1 MHRPRI
7 RLVAAL
13 LGAALWAAGA
23 ACAADAPPP
32 TRPIASPAD
41 FKLSDY
47 QGKVLIVDFWA
58 SWCKPCGES
67 LPWLSRLVATH
78 GKEGLAVVA
87 VNVDEDLAKGAKL
100 MKGLDPAI
108 VVVHDPEGQLATQYE
123 LQGMPSAFVYD
134 RTGKLRASHVGFLPA
149 EADAKQQEILQL
161 LAENGADDAH

>member
-1 MHRPRI
+1 MQRSRI
-7 RLVAAL
+7 RLIAVL
-13 LGAALWAAGA
+13 LGAVLCAAGIA
-23 ACAADAPPP
+23 GAADAPTPA
-32 TRPIASPAD
+32 RPIASPED

-47 QGKVLIVDFWA
+47 AGKVLIVDFWA

-67 LPWLSRLVATH
+67 LPWLSGLAATH
-78 GKEGLAVVA
+78 GKEGLAVIA

-108 VVVHDPEGQLATQYE
+108 VVVHDPEGKLATQYE

-149 EADAKQQEILQL
+149 EADAKKQEIVQL
-161 LAENGADDAH
+161 LAEKGGDDAH